1 MPTMPRRAVLAL
13 RLAAG
18 LLIAGP
24 GAALADEKPPFTIGA
39 RPAWFLL
46 GGVTGGATVA
56 EEGGGFVGGE
66 LSLVRLRDGRFA
78 GLYAD
83 SFYDFGPGATFLSVG
98 PELGLHVRSR
108 SALPISFGVDGGL
121 AMRFD
126 GETSAGASG
135 RLSITLFGLFSIYGR
150 YIYLDPGDADHV
162 VQAGVA
168 LKFPLTS
175 PLGGAAP

>member
-1 MPTMPRRAVLAL
+1 MPRRAALATW
-13 RLAAG
+13 LAAG
-18 LLIAGP
+18 LLVAAGP
-24 GAALADEKPPFTIGA
+24 RAAAADQDPPFTIGA

-83 SFYDFGPGATFLSVG
+83 SFHDFGPGATFLTVG

-108 SALPISFGVDGGL
+108 SALPISFGIDGGL

-150 YIYLDPGDADHV
+150 YMYLDPGDGDHV
-162 VQAGVA
+162 VQAGAA
-168 LKFPLTS
+168 LKFPLIS